1 MKKSTARDTHAT
13 YQIDSEDD
21 ILRSAATILERRMM
35 RLGSVSDPSA
45 AKDFLRMRLAPLE
58 HEVFSCLFLDTRHK
72 IIAYEELF
80 RGTIDAS
87 EVHPREVCKAALKHN
102 AAAVLFAHNHPSSG
116 SLEPS
121 AADRAVTARLK
132 QALSLLD
139 IRTLDHIIV
148 SCEGTTSMAE
158 RGLL

>member
-1 MKKSTARDTHAT
+1 MKKTTARDTHAT
-13 YQIDSEDD
+13 YTIDGDD
-21 ILRSAATILERRMM
+21 EVLRHAATILERRML

-58 HEVFSCLFLDTRHK
+58 HEVFAAIFLDTRHK

-80 RGTIDAS
+80 RGTLDGA
-87 EVHPREVCKAALKHN
+87 EVHPREVAKRALAHN
-102 AAAVLFAHNHPSSG
+102 AACLILGHNHPSG

-132 QALSLLD
+132 QGLALLD
-139 IRTLDHIIV
+139 IRIIDHIIV
-148 SCEGTTSMAE
+148 SADGTTSMAE
-158 RGLL
+158 RGQL